1 MAHYLLIGA
10 GFTRNWGGPLSDEV
24 TGSLLGT
31 LHNDPALSAAL
42 RKGPFESAFQGFQ
55 APASDSQRRFQGAVV
70 DLFQRLNV
78 ALLDVTFEF
87 SNEVDYQVARFLA
100 KFDAIFSLNQDLLLE
115 NHYLERL
122 PPGGRWNGA
131 VVAGVKPT
139 ALGHDH
145 YGAVDKIWVPEQSF
159 SLPPRMQP
167 LVKLHGSMN
176 WRAASG
182 DPILVM
188 GNAKSGAI
196 QSFEVLLR
204 CHDFFASSL
213 NQTNS
218 KLMVIG
224 YSFQDDHINEVIER
238 ASSKHGLGTY
248 IVDPSG
254 LRVLKDPK
262 MAGATIPGDPRP
274 IEEIKLVGVT
284 SRPFATI
291 FSGKDQFA
299 FKELGRF
306 FN

>member
-1 MAHYLLIGA
+1 MPHYLLIGA

-24 TGSLLGT
+24 TGSLLGA
-31 LHNDPALSAAL
+31 LHDDHALSAAL

-55 APASDSQRRFQGAVV
+55 SPASESQRRFQDAVV
-70 DLFQRLNV
+70 GLFQRLNV

-87 SNEVDYQVARFLA
+87 SNAVEYQVARFLA

-115 NHYLERL
+115 NHYLERFPL
-122 PPGGRWNGA
+122 GGRWSGA
-131 VVAGVKPT
+131 VVAGMKPR

-145 YGAVDKIWVPEQSF
+145 YGAVDKIWEPEQSF
-159 SLPPRMQP
+159 SPPPRMQP

-182 DPILVM
+182 APILIM

-196 QSFEVLLR
+196 QSFEVLR
-204 CHDFFASSL
+204 HCHEFFGSSL
-213 NQTNS
+213 NQPNS

-224 YSFQDDHINEVIER
+224 YSFQDDHINDVIER
-238 ASSKHGLGTY
+238 ASSQRGLGTY

-262 MAGATIPGDPRP
+262 MAGAMIPGHPRP

-284 SRPFATI
+284 SRPLAAI
-291 FSGKDQFA
+291 FSGKDHFA
-299 FKELGRF
+299 FKELDRF